1 MTRRVLQAGAIYFG
15 MVFAA
20 GFALALVRIPVL
32 VPRFG
37 VRAAEVMETPLML
50 AVIVFASRWLVRRHP
65 RFDRAQRLAAGGV
78 ALALLLGAEL
88 AVAWLQGARS
98 LVQVVAERD
107 PVSGSVYLA
116 SLVFFA
122 IAPALWRPPDR

>member
-1 MTRRVLQAGAIYFG
+1 MKRRVLQAGATYFG
-15 MVFAA
+15 IVFAA
-20 GFALALVRIPVL
+20 GFALALVRIPAL

-37 VRAAEVMETPLML
+37 VRAAELLETPVML

-65 RFDRAQRLAAGGV
+65 RFDRGHRLAAGVV
-78 ALALLLGAEL
+78 ALVLLLGAEL
-88 AVAWLQGARS
+88 AVAWLQGARGPA
-98 LVQVVAERD
+98 QVLAERD

-122 IAPALWRPPDR
+122 IAPALWRPPAR